1 MTFKENNSSGVVV
14 TTAVAAPVAATNDV
28 EEQNKAANAAATSR
42 QNPTNN
48 VDGFDPEA
56 GKTLGIAMFVLL
68 LVALACTFFIPIV
81 SFVALIATIVL
92 ASCITCNCCCAS
104 DLRLHPKRKKF
115 ATATLVSLCMMF
127 IVQIIWV
134 IAVATAVGTEEE
146 YYDDDENEYYDD
158 EKYYDDSQS
167 SAESEYRVAV
177 TTSASEFWWHITIEP
192 RT

>member
-1 MTFKENNSSGVVV
+1 MTFKGDNSSGVVV
-14 TTAVAAPVAATNDV
+14 STDTAVPVAATTDV
-28 EEQNKAANAAATSR
+28 EAQNKAANAAAASAAV
-42 QNPTNN
+42 NN
-48 VDGFDPEA
+48 NDGFDPEA
-56 GKTLGIAMFVLL
+56 GKTLGITMFILL
-68 LVALACTFFIPIV
+68 LGALVCTFFIPIV
-81 SFVALIATIVL
+81 SFVALIATIVI
-92 ASCITCNCCCAS
+92 ASCITCNCSCAS

-177 TTSASEFWWHITIEP
+177 TTSASEF
-192 RT
+192 

>member
-28 EEQNKAANAAATSR
+28 EAQNKAVNAAATSR

-56 GKTLGIAMFVLL
+56 GKTLGITMSILL
-68 LVALACTFFIPIV
+68 LVALVCTFFIPII
-81 SFVALIATIVL
+81 SFVALIATIVI
-92 ASCITCNCCCAS
+92 ASCITCNCSCAS

-134 IAVATAVGTEEE
+134 IAVFAAVGTEAS
-146 YYDDDENEYYDD
+146 NTGTI
-158 EKYYDDSQS
+158 SQRT
-167 SAESEYRVAV
+167 AETT
-177 TTSASEFWWHITIEP
+177 TTSACEFRWHNNCTMH
-192 RT
+192 T